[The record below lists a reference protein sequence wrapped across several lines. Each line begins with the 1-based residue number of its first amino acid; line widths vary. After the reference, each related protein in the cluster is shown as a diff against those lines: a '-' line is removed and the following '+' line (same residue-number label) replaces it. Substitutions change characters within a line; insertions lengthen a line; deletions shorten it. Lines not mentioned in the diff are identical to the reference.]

1 MTNQF
6 FRQDEFG
13 KTRPTA
19 KGIVYATL
27 IALTGFL
34 ALLTLF
40 ESFTTVGAGERGVIV
55 HLGAVQ
61 DRILD
66 EGFHITAPYVQSIKT
81 MDVTIQKAVREVGA
95 SSKDLQDVYMTLAL
109 NYHLDPTKA
118 NYVYQQFKKSY
129 EPLLIDP
136 TIEESVKSSSAQF
149 TAEQLVTLRTE
160 VSDEILVVLRER
172 LSVYGIIVDE
182 LSIMDFSFSDSFDAA
197 IEAKVTAEQ
206 EALKAKND
214 LLRIQTEAEQ
224 RIAEARGEAEAIRI
238 QAGAIT
244 QQGGEDYVKLKWVE
258 KWNGTL
264 PTTMLGEGASV
275 LLGL

>member
-1 MTNQF
+1 
-6 FRQDEFG
+6 
-13 KTRPTA
+13 
-19 KGIVYATL
+19 
-27 IALTGFL
+27 
-34 ALLTLF
+34 
-40 ESFTTVGAGERGVIV
+40 
-55 HLGAVQ
+55 
-61 DRILD
+61 
-66 EGFHITAPYVQSIKT
+66 